1 MHSAGKGKIPA
12 LRKTVGREKSRKE
25 RIMERKISSKPVD
38 VSKLSPMMRQYW
50 SVKQRYL
57 EQLLFFRLGDF
68 YELFFDDALIASR
81 ELELTLTGKE
91 CGLEER
97 APMCGVPY
105 HSSEN
110 YIAKLVKKGYK
121 VAICEQVED
130 PATAKGLVKRE
141 IIRVVT
147 PGTVLESNML
157 DAAVNNYLCLIYREP
172 DSERFAL
179 AFSDVS
185 TGEVSALQIDTEWEK
200 RVPNELGRFS
210 PAEVL
215 MNPAAAECSEIT
227 SFLKERLHL
236 HADVA
241 PEELFEW
248 ESCRELAN
256 RQFGQEQ
263 LEQLE
268 ETDSPVI
275 AALGAMI
282 AYLTQTQ
289 RHGLESLTHLEIYS
303 DAQYMTLDLTARRN
317 LELTQTLRSGEKKG
331 TLLWVLDQTKTAMGK
346 RLIRSVIEKPLL
358 NPTMINKRLNAV
370 GELLEDS
377 IRLDNIREVLRD
389 IFDLERLITRIVY
402 GSVTPREMRTLQFT
416 AQKLPYLK
424 ETVGEVK
431 TIYLRRLLETIDPLD
446 DICNLIDCAIADD
459 PPAVLKDGGVIR
471 EGYSEELD
479 SLRNIVHN
487 TKGVLA
493 QVEAKEREKTGIKNL
508 KIGFNNVFGYYIE
521 VTKSFLSQVP
531 QEYIRKQTLTGS
543 ERYITQ
549 ELKELEQTILGAK
562 EKILVMENRLFDE
575 VREQVAQQIHRVQA
589 TANAIAWL
597 DLYAS
602 FAKVA
607 LDQNY
612 CRPDVDLSGKIQ
624 IQDGR
629 HPVVEKMLSDTLF
642 VSNDTTLDQGDN
654 QVAIITGPNM
664 AGKSTYMR
672 QTALIVLMAQIGSY
686 VPARAAQIGVVDGIY
701 TRVGASD
708 DLASGKST
716 FMVEMSEVAQI
727 LKNATKNS
735 LLILDEIGRGT
746 STFDGMSIARAVI
759 EHIANRK
766 KLGAKTLFATH
777 YHELTELEQAFC
789 NIKNYNIAV
798 KKKENEI
805 FFLRRIVRGGT
816 DDSYGIDVSRLAGIP
831 EEIIVRAQQ
840 ILKQLESGAIPS
852 GRQTAKAKQQ
862 EQQQLLFEPEEPEAV
877 RRLKEIDIEKITP
890 VQALVL
896 LSELKSRI

>member
-1 MHSAGKGKIPA
+1 
-12 LRKTVGREKSRKE
+12 
-25 RIMERKISSKPVD
+25 MERKISSKPVD
-38 VSKLSPMMRQYW
+38 VTKLSPMMRQYW
-50 SVKQRYL
+50 NVKQRYL

-157 DAAVNNYLCLIYREP
+157 DAAVNNYLCVIYREP
-172 DSERFAL
+172 DSECFAMT
-179 AFSDVS
+179 FSDVS
-185 TGEVSALQIDTEWEK
+185 TGEVCALQIDSDWDK
-200 RVPNELGRFS
+200 RVLNELGRFS

-215 MNPAAAECSEIT
+215 MNAAAAECKEIEI
-227 SFLKERLHL
+227 FLKEKLHL
-236 HADVA
+236 EADVLDDS
-241 PEELFEW
+241 LFEW
-248 ESCRELAN
+248 KNCCKIAQE
-256 RQFGQEQ
+256 QFGAEPILQ
-263 LEQLE
+263 LEQE
-268 ETDSPVI
+268 RSPI
-275 AALGAMI
+275 LMALGVMI
-282 AYLTQTQ
+282 SYLTQTQ

-317 LELTQTLRSGEKKG
+317 LELTKTLRSGEKRG
-331 TLLWVLDQTKTAMGK
+331 TLLWVLDKTKTAMGK

-370 GELLEDS
+370 GELLEDT
-377 IRLDNIREVLRD
+377 IRLDAIREVLQD

-416 AQKLPYLK
+416 AQKLPMLK
-424 ETVGEVK
+424 ETIGQVK
-431 TIYLRRLLETIDPLD
+431 TVYLRRLVENMDPLE
-446 DICNLIDCAIADD
+446 DICGLIDCAIADD
-459 PPAVLKDGGVIR
+459 PPNVLKDGGVIR
-471 EGYSEELD
+471 EGYSKELD

-493 QVEAKEREKTGIKNL
+493 QVEAQEREKTGIKNL

-562 EKILVMENRLFDE
+562 EKILVMENKLFDE
-575 VREQVAQQIHRVQA
+575 IREQVAEQIHRVQS

-602 FAKVA
+602 MANVA
-607 LDQNY
+607 LEQNY
-612 CRPDVDLSGKIQ
+612 CRPDVDLSGRIH

-629 HPVVEKMLSDTLF
+629 HPVVEKMLKDTLF
-642 VSNDTTLDQGDN
+642 VANDTLLDQSEN

-727 LKNATKNS
+727 LKNATQNS

-777 YHELTELEQAFC
+777 YHELTELEQAFS

-798 KKKENEI
+798 KKKDDEI
-805 FFLRRIVRGGT
+805 FFLRRIIRGGT

-831 EEIIVRAQQ
+831 EEIIQRAQQ
-840 ILKQLESGAIPS
+840 ILKQLESGAALSVNTGKKTKKTEMEIP
-852 GRQTAKAKQQ
+852 
-862 EQQQLLFEPEEPEAV
+862 QLIEAEEPEV
-877 RRLKEIDIEKITP
+877 IRRLKEIDIEKITP

-896 LSELKSRI
+896 LSELKARI